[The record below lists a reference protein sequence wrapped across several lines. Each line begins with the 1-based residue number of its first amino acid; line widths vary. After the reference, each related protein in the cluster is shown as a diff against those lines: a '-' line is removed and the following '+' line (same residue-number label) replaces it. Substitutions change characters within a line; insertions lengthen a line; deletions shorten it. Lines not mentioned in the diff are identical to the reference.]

1 MRPLCKVC
9 KKNLASINCWKNQ
22 KIYYRSRCNS
32 CIRKQKKLP
41 SVKTRWQL
49 AGYKKKTLC
58 DRCGF
63 ISRYSAQLIVHHIDG
78 NLNNTDLRNLKTICL
93 NCTAEITRL
102 DLPWRPGDIEPDY

>member
-1 MRPLCKVC
+1 M
-9 KKNLASINCWKNQ
+9 
-22 KIYYRSRCNS
+22 
-32 CIRKQKKLP
+32 P

-63 ISRYSAQLIVHHIDG
+63 TSRYSAQLIVYHVDG

-93 NCTAEITRL
+93 NCTAEVTRL